1 MRAFHIGCRGNS
13 MAHISIKNLTVE
25 FKVYGSSSRS
35 LKNELLSQATG
46 GRIAENTD
54 DAITVKALDNV
65 SLEINDGDRIG
76 LVGHNGAG
84 KSTLLRTLAGI
95 YKPTAGSIEIEGT
108 IGTLIDPSAGMDP
121 EATGIENIYLRGYVL
136 GMTKKE
142 IDENVDEI
150 AEFTELGDF
159 LHLPVKTYSAGMFS
173 RLGFAISTAISP
185 DILLIDEGVGAGDA
199 GFMERINQRLNE
211 FFFKTKIII
220 FASHNQ
226 QLLDEICHKNLLID
240 TGRLLEIKHV

>member
-1 MRAFHIGCRGNS
+1 

-35 LKNELLSQATG
+35 LKNQILSQATG

-108 IGTLIDPSAGMDP
+108 VGTLIDPSAGMDP

-142 IDENVDEI
+142 IDEKVDEI

-185 DILLIDEGVGAGDA
+185 DILLIDEGIGAGDA
-199 GFMERINQRLNE
+199 GFQEKVKKRLFGMMSDCSILFLATHFSE
-211 FFFKTKIII
+211 
-220 FASHNQ
+220 
-226 QLLDEICHKNLLID
+226 LIE
-240 TGRLLEIKHV
+240 TYTNKKLKVRGGKVQ

>member
-1 MRAFHIGCRGNS
+1 V
-13 MAHISIKNLTVE
+13 AHISIKNLTVE

-35 LKNELLSQATG
+35 LKNQILSQATG

-54 DAITVKALDNV
+54 DAVIVKALDNV

-95 YKPTAGSIEIEGT
+95 YKPTSGSIEIEGT
-108 IGTLIDPSAGMDP
+108 VGTLIDPSAGMDL
-121 EATGIENIYLRGYVL
+121 EATGIENIYLRGFVL
-136 GMTKKE
+136 GMSKGE
-142 IDENVDEI
+142 IDEKIEGI

-159 LHLPVKTYSAGMFS
+159 LHLPVKTYSVGMFS

-185 DILLIDEGVGAGDA
+185 DILLIDEGIGAGDA
-199 GFMERINQRLNE
+199 GFIEKVNKRMNE
-211 FFFKTKIII
+211 FLFKTKIIL

-226 QLLDEICHKNLLID
+226 QLLDSICHKKLRVD
-240 TGRLLEIKHV
+240 TGRLLEMKHA

>member
-1 MRAFHIGCRGNS
+1 

-35 LKNELLSQATG
+35 LKNQILSQATG
-46 GRIAENTD
+46 GRIAENAD
-54 DAITVKALDNV
+54 DAVTVKALDNV

-95 YKPTAGSIEIEGT
+95 YKPTEGSIEIEGT
-108 IGTLIDPSAGMDP
+108 VGTLIDPSAGMDP
-121 EATGIENIYLRGYVL
+121 EATGIENVYLRGYIL
-136 GMTKKE
+136 GMCRHE
-142 IDENVDEI
+142 IDEKVDEI

-185 DILLIDEGVGAGDA
+185 EILLIDEGVGTGDNKFIQKISA
-199 GFMERINQRLNE
+199 RIKSYFDR
-211 FFFKTKIII
+211 
-220 FASHNQ
+220 ASIVVIATHD
-226 QLLDEICHKNLLID
+226 DEILKSIGATNVLFEHGANISQVK
-240 TGRLLEIKHV
+240 

>member
-1 MRAFHIGCRGNS
+1 

-35 LKNELLSQATG
+35 LKNQILSQATG

-54 DAITVKALDNV
+54 DAVIVKALDNV

-95 YKPTAGSIEIEGT
+95 YKPTSGSIEIEGT
-108 IGTLIDPSAGMDP
+108 VGTLIDPSAGMDL
-121 EATGIENIYLRGYVL
+121 EATGIENIYLRGFVL
-136 GMTKKE
+136 GMSKGE
-142 IDENVDEI
+142 IDEKIEGI

-159 LHLPVKTYSAGMFS
+159 LHLPVKTYSVGMFS

-185 DILLIDEGVGAGDA
+185 DILLIDEGIGAGDA
-199 GFMERINQRLNE
+199 GFIEKVNKRMNE
-211 FFFKTKIII
+211 FLFKTKIIL

-226 QLLDEICHKNLLID
+226 QLLDSICHKKLRVD
-240 TGRLLEIKHV
+240 TGRLLEMKHA

>member
-1 MRAFHIGCRGNS
+1 

-35 LKNELLSQATG
+35 LKNQILSQATG

-54 DAITVKALDNV
+54 DAVIVKALDNV

-95 YKPTAGSIEIEGT
+95 YKPTSGSIEIEGT
-108 IGTLIDPSAGMDP
+108 VGTLIDPSAGMDL
-121 EATGIENIYLRGYVL
+121 EATGIENIYLRGFVL
-136 GMTKKE
+136 GMSKGE
-142 IDENVDEI
+142 IDEKIDEI

-159 LHLPVKTYSAGMFS
+159 LHLPVKTYSVGMFS

-185 DILLIDEGVGAGDA
+185 DILLIDEGIGAGDA
-199 GFMERINQRLNE
+199 SFIEKVNKRMNE
-211 FFFKTKIII
+211 FLFKTKIIL

-226 QLLDEICHKNLLID
+226 QLLDSICHKKLRVD
-240 TGRLLEIKHV
+240 TGRLLEMKHA

>member
-1 MRAFHIGCRGNS
+1 
-13 MAHISIKNLTVE
+13 MAHISIKNLSVE

-46 GRIAENTD
+46 GRIAESND
-54 DAITVKALDNV
+54 DAVTVKALDSI

-108 IGTLIDPSAGMDP
+108 VGTLIDPSAGMDP

-142 IDENVDEI
+142 IDEKVDEI
-150 AEFTELGDF
+150 TDFTELGDF

-185 DILLIDEGVGAGDA
+185 DILLIDEGIGAGDA
-199 GFMERINQRLNE
+199 AFIDKVLKRIKSYLENASIVIIATHATGFLDLVDAKSVHFQNG
-211 FFFKTKIII
+211 KI
-220 FASHNQ
+220 Q
-226 QLLDEICHKNLLID
+226 GKE
-240 TGRLLEIKHV
+240 